1 MPGERGITVACSQAS
16 WVHAMKP
23 LRPLPAIALILLL
36 AGAMPAWCQT
46 DVNTATEAQ
55 LDMVLGLGPATT
67 RRILAERERA
77 PFRNWSDL
85 MKRIKGI
92 GPASALKLSAGGLQ
106 VNGQSFEPAGQAP
119 TTP

>member
-1 MPGERGITVACSQAS
+1 MPGGRGITVAASQAS

-23 LRPLPAIALILLL
+23 LCQLPAIALVL
-36 AGAMPAWCQT
+36 ACAMPAWCQT

-67 RRILAERERA
+67 RRILTEREQGL
-77 PFRNWSDL
+77 FRSWADL
-85 MKRIKGI
+85 MERVKGI

-106 VNGQSFEPAGQAP
+106 VNGQSFEPATLAP
-119 TTP
+119 TPP